1 MLIDGITIVVY
12 DCVDDNEI
20 ADDMGRWG
28 DGIDVGIVSIV
39 FWLFLY
45 AAAEVNTWANWV
57 NTKQTLHHYNY
68 DMLYIYTSC
77 IITLPLI

>member
-1 MLIDGITIVVY
+1 VLIDGITIVVY

-39 FWLFLY
+39 FCCFCMQQQ
-45 AAAEVNTWANWV
+45 
-57 NTKQTLHHYNY
+57 KQIHEQTE
-68 DMLYIYTSC
+68 
-77 IITLPLI
+77 

>member
-39 FWLFLY
+39 F
-45 AAAEVNTWANWV
+45 
-57 NTKQTLHHYNY
+57 
-68 DMLYIYTSC
+68 S
-77 IITLPLI
+77 